1 MIYGR
6 KSTNHPLI
14 IQGCHKASNLPFVNN
29 TISAKYNKVKHNKMR
44 YACIANEALM
54 KCRISFK
61 KLQHAA

>member
-1 MIYGR
+1 MEVRKYCWKYG
-6 KSTNHPLI
+6 SVLP
-14 IQGCHKASNLPFVNN
+14 KAGSLQFINN
-29 TISAKYNKVKHNKMR
+29 TVSTKYNKVKHNKMR